1 MIEQYRQ
8 QGRSALPA
16 SRYRAALAATSP
28 GQIAGKSDAS
38 GRMTGIVLPWL
49 RGERL
54 IEDGALT
61 AERWIEAIRQAGQQ
75 AAQQP

>member
-1 MIEQYRQ
+1 M
-8 QGRSALPA
+8 
-16 SRYRAALAATSP
+16 TS
-28 GQIAGKSDAS
+28 
-38 GRMTGIVLPWL
+38 IVLPWL